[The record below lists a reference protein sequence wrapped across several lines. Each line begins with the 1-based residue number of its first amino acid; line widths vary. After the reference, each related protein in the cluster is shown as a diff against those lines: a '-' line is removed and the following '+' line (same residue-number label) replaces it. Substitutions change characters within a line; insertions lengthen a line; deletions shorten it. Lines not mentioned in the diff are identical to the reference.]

1 MRRGSQVIDM
11 HTERLVV
18 DSLPV
23 EVRRNSRRKTR
34 IGLSFDPAGVV
45 VLEAPL
51 GATRTELEAI
61 VVEHGRWLR
70 HRLGRIQEDATC
82 VSVPRHVAGEL
93 LQYLG
98 QAYEL
103 RVVEGRTWV
112 ARTETERQLPLFHD
126 VRGIRGHITVS
137 TPSDEPQRVGAAL
150 KRWYTR
156 EARQLFETTL
166 QRFADLPWLNGVLP
180 DWRVGFMRSQWGSC
194 SASGRIALNT
204 HLVKVP
210 QSLIDYVTLHEL
222 CHLVHHDHSRR
233 FNNLLG
239 RHMPDW
245 QDREVAL
252 GQYLPVLLHE

>member
-1 MRRGSQVIDM
+1 MRS
-11 HTERLVV
+11 ERLIV

-34 IGLSFDPAGVV
+34 IGMSFDPAGVV

-51 GATRTELEAI
+51 NASMRELEAI

-70 HRLGRIQEDATC
+70 HKLSSLQAEATC
-82 VSVPRHVAGEL
+82 VSVPRHVDGEL

-112 ARTETERQLPLFHD
+112 GRTETEQQLTLFHD
-126 VRGIRGHITVS
+126 VRGIRGLITVS
-137 TPSDEPQRVGAAL
+137 TPSEAPERVRKAL
-150 KRWYTR
+150 NRWYTR
-156 EARQLFETTL
+156 EAARLFETTL
-166 QRFADLPWLNGVLP
+166 ERFSVLPWLEGRIP
-180 DWRVGFMRSQWGSC
+180 DFRVGFMRSQWGSC

-204 HLVKVP
+204 HLIKVP
-210 QSLIDYVTLHEL
+210 QSLIDYVVLHEL

-245 QDREVAL
+245 RDREAAL
-252 GQYLPVLLHE
+252 GRYLPVLLHD

>member
-1 MRRGSQVIDM
+1 MAKGSEVHDMRS
-11 HTERLVV
+11 ERMVV

-51 GATRTELEAI
+51 NASRRELEAI

-70 HRLGRIQEDATC
+70 HKLSRLQEEASC
-82 VSVPRHVAGEL
+82 VSIPRHVAGEL

-98 QAYEL
+98 HAYEL

-112 ARTETERQLPLFHD
+112 SRTETEQQLPLFHD
-126 VRGIRGHITVS
+126 VRGIRGQITVS
-137 TPSDEPQRVGAAL
+137 SPSEEPGRVRKAL
-150 KRWYTR
+150 NRWYTR
-156 EARQLFETTL
+156 EAARVFEATL
-166 QRFADLPWLNGVLP
+166 ARYSVLPWLDGRIP
-180 DWRVGFMRSQWGSC
+180 EWRVGFMRSQWGSC

-204 HLVKVP
+204 HLIKVP
-210 QSLIDYVTLHEL
+210 PSLIDYVVVHEL

-239 RHMPDW
+239 RHLPDW
-245 QDREVAL
+245 RDREAAL
-252 GQYLPVLLHE
+252 GRYLPVLLHD